1 MVKEKLNGIFNKI
14 KNNKKKVIGI
24 TASVVVAFIFTFIVY
39 NLNNPT
45 YFNRLFANVLNNG
58 VPANDAFEDNA
69 FYSCVIDNY
78 NSINSASKAYTDNLT
93 DEELASIT
101 SLGCSAWSYSSY
113 SDDNKITSA
122 KGIEKLTGLT
132 SLELNSNQLTSI
144 DLSANTNLA
153 NVSLYSNQLT
163 SINLSNDSAST
174 DLNLNNNQITD
185 IDLSNNTA
193 LTTLYLTHNQL
204 TSIDLSNNISL
215 QGLYLDNNNI
225 TSLDLSNNALLS
237 HLYLLKMDLSEVVLN
252 SNLYNLILGVISQ
265 DLSAFKNITS
275 IKQLT
280 LSKSSIGNLELEN
293 FKQLERFDI
302 KDGSKI
308 TNMSLNNNSNLDFR
322 IEGNSYNKSSVYR
335 LSITNTALSEM
346 ILSNVKLNKVF
357 LSKNYSMK
365 ELDLSGNELNS
376 IDLSDCYSLE
386 ELDLSNNNLKEID
399 LSNNSH
405 LKDLD
410 LSGNQLTNID
420 LSNLNT
426 SSYSNSSS
434 SRLYLDLDDNP
445 LIFDI
450 LMKNNETLTLN
461 EKIKLPAGDKFE
473 YVIDDKSIATID
485 GNNVT
490 ALKEGA
496 TTINMNFINSNGC
509 VYGSYQNKGY
519 VKNLV
524 VGKVEL
530 SVDDED
536 VYIDKKEKYI
546 YVKDLDYIK
555 TNHLVDYVG
564 GRDAIIETNVG
575 ELKIDG
581 TSVKVLSND
590 TVLDEYKLAY
600 FDSGYTWEHTILS
613 SINNDNNYNI
623 KAVNCEY
630 NFTSDNNE
638 IIISHNGKE
647 LERKKVIYMFLP
659 SKYRFDMSN
668 YYLLVFD
675 NENLKETDF
684 KTISNLSEMDK
695 DKISIL
701 NYNTRYDSSNGR
713 VYLDNVK
720 DKNDSEEINVCNVSS
735 KRYDL
740 SKNYIYLGNKEFVDD
755 IMVTTGYYGTTKE
768 WYILNDTL
776 TMFLDES
783 KSYEWKLIKESSD
796 IYDLSS
802 DTIDLNGTELD
813 LSKINITN
821 ATLKLDGDKLYII
834 SDTNEVVREIKIV
847 GAKKNVT
854 TTTKKDDEKIT
865 TTTKDKTTTKEETKT
880 TTTKKKVSII
890 DKIFG
895 NKETTTVKKED
906 STTVK
911 NSTSIIRKNNKTTKV
926 ENSSGN
932 VTSNN
937 KNSFKKLVTG
947 SNLLILFLSITCI
960 GLIIYIIVYMNKDK
974 EA

>member
-1 MVKEKLNGIFNKI
+1 MIKERLKNILTKI
-14 KNNKKKVIGI
+14 KNNKKKVIGV
-24 TASVVVAFIFTFIVY
+24 TAIVFAAFIFTFTVY

-45 YFNRLFANVLNNG
+45 KFNRLFANVLNNG
-58 VPANDAFEDNA
+58 KPVNDAFEDNA

-101 SLGCSAWSYSSY
+101 SLECSAWSYSSY
-113 SDDNKITSA
+113 SDNNKIVSA

-132 SLELNSNQLTSI
+132 FLNLNSNQLTSI
-144 DLSANTNLA
+144 DLSANTNLT

-163 SINLSNDSAST
+163 SINLSNDSALT
-174 DLNLNNNQITD
+174 DLNLNNNQLTY

-193 LTTLYLTHNQL
+193 LTTLYLTDNQL

-225 TSLDLSNNALLS
+225 TSLDLSNNASLS

-252 SNLYNLILGVISQ
+252 SNLYSLILGVISQ
-265 DLSAFKNITS
+265 DLNAFKNITS

-302 KDGSKI
+302 KDESKI
-308 TNMSLNNNSNLDFR
+308 TNMSLNNDSDLDFR
-322 IEGNSYNKSSVYR
+322 IEGDTYNKSSVYS
-335 LSITNTALSEM
+335 LSITNTSLSEV

-357 LSKNYSMK
+357 LSKNYHMK
-365 ELDLSGNELNS
+365 RLDLSSNELTS
-376 IDLSDCYSLE
+376 IDLSDCYALE
-386 ELDLSNNNLKEID
+386 ELDLYNNNLKEID
-399 LSNNSH
+399 LSNNSY

-410 LSGNQLTNID
+410 LSDNQLTNID

-426 SSYSNSSS
+426 SSSN
-434 SRLYLDLDDNP
+434 LDLDLDDNP

-496 TTINMNFINSNGC
+496 TTIKMNFINSNGN

-530 SVDDED
+530 SVNDEN
-536 VYIDKKEKYI
+536 VYMDKKEKYI
-546 YVKDLDYIK
+546 YVKNLDYIK
-555 TNHLVDYVG
+555 TNRLVDYVG
-564 GRDAIIETNVG
+564 GRDAIIRTNVG

-581 TSVKVLSND
+581 TTIKVLSND

-659 SKYRFDMSN
+659 SRYRFDMSN

-684 KTISNLSEMDK
+684 KTISNLSEIDK

-720 DKNDSEEINVCNVSS
+720 DKNDSEKIDVCNVSS

-740 SKNYIYLGNKEFVDD
+740 SKDYIYLGNKEFVDD
-755 IMVTTGYYGTTKE
+755 IMVTTGYYGITKE

-813 LSKINITN
+813 LSKINVTN

-854 TTTKKDDEKIT
+854 TTTKKDDET
-865 TTTKDKTTTKEETKT
+865 TTTTNTTTKTTKKEVKA
-880 TTTKKKVSII
+880 TTTKKKVNII

-906 STTVK
+906 TTTKKNIFRKST
-911 NSTSIIRKNNKTTKV
+911 TTKV

-947 SNLLILFLSITCI
+947 SNLLILFLSITGI
-960 GLIIYIIVYMNKDK
+960 SIIIYIIIDKKKNKFNN
-974 EA
+974 